1 MQMII
6 SSRRVK
12 ADQNCSTRS
21 ESGDTIVVK
30 TALDAIARLE
40 GSGNIAQVVLAG
52 SFAADPVLAA
62 FIEEAYPA
70 VHVEREA

>member
-12 ADQNCSTRS
+12 SDHNS
-21 ESGDTIVVK
+21 IVVK

-40 GSGNIAQVVLAG
+40 GAGNIAQVVLSG

-62 FIEEAYPA
+62 FIEEAYPT
-70 VHVEREA
+70 VRVEREA